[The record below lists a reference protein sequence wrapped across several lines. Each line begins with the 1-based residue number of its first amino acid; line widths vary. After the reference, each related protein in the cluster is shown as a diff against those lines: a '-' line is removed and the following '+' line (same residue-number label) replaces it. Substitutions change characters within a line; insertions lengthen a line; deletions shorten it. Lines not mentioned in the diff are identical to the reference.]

1 MKWSFCLMLINSRV
15 VNQHR
20 CRCCYSQSASFVIH
34 LSARTAYSS
43 SIHTWHEFVYIF
55 CIRKASTTY
64 KDCSLHMILVMM
76 NNRIEMNSA
85 EAPHLSEYN
94 FWTPC
99 MHEVYAK
106 HNTKYTFCEWFQ
118 CVSHVFAYRLRASF
132 VCGVCVFGIRSHVSY
147 FIQIE
152 WKKTTMRTSQQ
163 RKYHGNRWISSGSSS
178 RIHMH
183 ISLWYAMNETNKKM
197 GPWGW
202 NFRNHRLWRHSFF
215 PPHSCIIEMLCLAL
229 TLHNEPIHIYMSDV
243 AWL

>member
-20 CRCCYSQSASFVIH
+20 CRCCYSHSASFVIH

-132 VCGVCVFGIRSHVSY
+132 VCGVCVCAVFDLTFPISFRLNERK
-147 FIQIE
+147 QRCE
-152 WKKTTMRTSQQ
+152 PANKENTTE
-163 RKYHGNRWISSGSSS
+163 ID
-178 RIHMH
+178 
-183 ISLWYAMNETNKKM
+183 E
-197 GPWGW
+197 
-202 NFRNHRLWRHSFF
+202 
-215 PPHSCIIEMLCLAL
+215 
-229 TLHNEPIHIYMSDV
+229 
-243 AWL
+243 